1 MRARAPMAGFRAPK
15 GFSLLEALVTL
26 VIIALV
32 VALLMQ
38 GLLQVLAM
46 RARLADHDTR
56 VTAALLH
63 ERWFRDSIGAAV
75 ADVPSGP
82 APFRG
87 DEARARLL
95 SASPLLG
102 DGLVPV
108 EWRVARDAEGVAL
121 VYAQGE
127 RELAVLSE
135 GLVDARFDYLG
146 SDGEWHE
153 QWPLGVDRADA
164 GALSG
169 VDAASASVEA
179 LPRVLRLRAEM
190 RDGERIEWWVGIA
203 ADPRLPLLLRQAEG
217 VPGAGTL

>member
-1 MRARAPMAGFRAPK
+1 MRAKCSIRPARSMQ

-63 ERWFRDSIGAAV
+63 ERWFRDSVGAAV
-75 ADVPSGP
+75 ADLPRGL
-82 APFRG
+82 APFLGER
-87 DEARARLL
+87 DSARML
-95 SASPLLG
+95 SASPLLD

-108 EWRVARDAEGVAL
+108 EWRIERGVGGFAL

-127 RELAVLSE
+127 RELPVLSD
-135 GLVDARFDYLG
+135 GLVDARFDYL
-146 SDGEWHE
+146 DAEGEWHE
-153 QWPLGVDRADA
+153 QWPLDADTDDPTSSA
-164 GALSG
+164 
-169 VDAASASVEA
+169 AASTTANADA
-179 LPRVLRLRAEM
+179 LPRAMRLRAET
-190 RDGERIEWWVGIA
+190 RDGQRLEWWAGIA
-203 ADPRLPLLLRQAEG
+203 ADPRLSPLLRQAEE
-217 VPGAGTL
+217 VPSAGTL